1 MATTATVCAA
11 RIALR
16 SGIQPN
22 PRTALRAHAVTEFSE
37 PQHARQD
44 ASHLRALSR
53 RIYPFRVLGIYLG
66 VLPAALALRELHAGW
81 PSWAW
86 LGACLAWP
94 HLAFA
99 LTQLTDA
106 FKAERRNLM
115 VDSAIAGAMVPVIQF
130 NVLPSAALLLVA
142 SADKINSGI
151 RGLWWRALPAMV
163 AGLLI
168 AGFCTGFAWQPA
180 TSMPVLLATLPLLAI
195 HTLAVS
201 ATTYVLMRK
210 VRRQNLR
217 LAEMSR
223 RDALTGLDSR
233 GHWQELAQAALAKH
247 QDARHAL
254 TLILIDADKFKD
266 INDRYG
272 HAVGDDVLCAIAD
285 AIRRIVPEGSH
296 VGRLGGDEFAAI
308 VPMALKEAEQIAE
321 FLRASVDALRF
332 PRLPNLRCS
341 ISLGLAEP
349 PEAGLGLR
357 EWSEAADRAMYRAK
371 AAGRNRT
378 ASRAE

>member
-1 MATTATVCAA
+1 MTEPVATQRVKHDAA
-11 RIALR
+11 
-16 SGIQPN
+16 
-22 PRTALRAHAVTEFSE
+22 
-37 PQHARQD
+37 
-44 ASHLRALSR
+44 HLRALSR

-66 VLPAALALRELHAGW
+66 VVPSALVLRELDAGW
-81 PSWAW
+81 PSWIW
-86 LGACLAWP
+86 LGFCVVWP

-99 LTQLTDA
+99 LTQFTDP
-106 FKAERRNLM
+106 FQAERRNL
-115 VDSAIAGAMVPVIQF
+115 VLDSAIAGAMVPVIHF
-130 NVLPSAALLLVA
+130 NVLPSVALLLVA

-151 RGLWWRALPAMV
+151 RGMWWRALPAMATGMLV
-163 AGLLI
+163 AGL
-168 AGFCTGFAWQPA
+168 CTGFAWQPE

-201 ATTYVLMRK
+201 TTTYVLMRK
-210 VRRQNLR
+210 VRKQNLK

-233 GHWQELAQAALAKH
+233 GHWQELAEAALIDH
-247 QDARHAL
+247 QNTQRAM

-285 AIRRIVPEGSH
+285 AIRHAVPEGSH
-296 VGRLGGDEFAAI
+296 AGRLGGDEFAAI
-308 VPMALKEAEQIAE
+308 VPVAMKEAEQIAE

-341 ISLGLAEP
+341 VSLGLAEP
-349 PEAGLGLR
+349 PEASLGLR
-357 EWSEAADRAMYRAK
+357 EWCEAADRAMYRAK
-371 AAGRNRT
+371 DAGRNR
-378 ASRAE
+378 AISRAE